1 MCTVCA
7 ALSIV
12 AGGHL
17 LGLDKVQESEY
28 GGHDG
33 EDDHDARDG
42 DTRDDAGVVLLRGSG
57 RVGKRQAA
65 GSGGD

>member
-42 DTRDDAGVVLLRGSG
+42 DTRDDAVVVLLRGSG
-57 RVGKRQAA
+57 RQAT
-65 GSGGD
+65 GSGGG